1 MINKEEFSMK
11 EGLEALKEILGT
23 VEDLKKENNK
33 TDTIDSIEEIMKLY
47 IQYLRDGIIGEWI
60 KNDTTKTT

>member
-47 IQYLRDGIIGEWI
+47 IQYLRDGIIGE
-60 KNDTTKTT
+60 